1 MRKPVYLV
9 AGIIIALFGFVF
21 FLQGIG
27 VLEGSAMSN
36 TVFWSIA
43 GPVVVIVGVVV
54 IVFGARGRLR

>member
-9 AGIIIALFGFVF
+9 AGVVIALFGFVF

-43 GPVVVIVGVVV
+43 GPVVVIVGVVM

>member
-9 AGIIIALFGFVF
+9 AGVIIALFGFVF

-27 VLEGSAMSN
+27 VLEGSSMSD

-43 GPVVVIVGVVV
+43 GPVVVIVGVVM

>member
-43 GPVVVIVGVVV
+43 GPVVVIVGVVM

>member
-27 VLEGSAMSN
+27 VLEGSAMSD

-43 GPVVVIVGVVV
+43 GPIVVIVGVVM

>member
-21 FLQGIG
+21 FLQGIV

-43 GPVVVIVGVVV
+43 GPVVVIVGVVM

>member
-9 AGIIIALFGFVF
+9 AGVIITLFGFVF

-43 GPVVVIVGVVV
+43 GPIVVIVGVVM